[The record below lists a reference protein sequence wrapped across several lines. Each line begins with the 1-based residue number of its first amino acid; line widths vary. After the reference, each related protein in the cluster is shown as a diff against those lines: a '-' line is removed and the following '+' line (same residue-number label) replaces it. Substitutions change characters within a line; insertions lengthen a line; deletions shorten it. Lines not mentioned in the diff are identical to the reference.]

1 MKKELRIMANDM
13 KIIPVENG
21 AEAFLEVL
29 NANEVECIFMN
40 AGTSS
45 GSFQEALAK
54 YQALGKQTPK
64 VITSLHEFVALSAA
78 QGYFMVSGR
87 PQVVLVH
94 LALGTLQLGGA
105 LLNAQRGRHGVVI
118 CATRV
123 PYGRE
128 GNKAGMPAFP
138 LHWIH
143 EEADQAAPVRDYVK
157 WEYELRS
164 VETIREVT
172 QRAFRIAASQPTGPI
187 YLVLPQDILGEKISE
202 ISLPPVER
210 YGTAVTPGLDSETA
224 EKIADYLIKAEN
236 PLIIAGY
243 SGRNPDAVASLVRL
257 AERLGAPVVSSQQYV
272 NYPSDHFLFG
282 GFGAERLCMNADVIL
297 TVDCDVPYVA
307 GRSGINPEAKLIH
320 LDIDPLKL
328 DFPMWG
334 FAADILACCDSEK
347 ALPYITAVI
356 EERASDE
363 DREHFS
369 RRLSKYREE
378 KKQQSEPD
386 WTEKSKMKPIS
397 PDWLC
402 RCIDEVIGQ
411 DAIIV
416 EEAVTNRGAV
426 VTNIR
431 RTVPGTMF
439 NNQGA
444 SLGWGLG
451 AALGAKLAKPEKTV
465 VSLVGDGTFIFGSPI
480 ATFQAARAYDAPF
493 LCVVFNNGR
502 YNAPRAGIQ
511 AADGGQS
518 YSEKTGNWVG
528 SAIEPSPDYAAVC
541 RACGGYGKVV
551 EDPAEVKSALL
562 EALVEVRNGKAAVLD
577 VRV

>member
-1 MKKELRIMANDM
+1 MEKNSNIV
-13 KIIPVENG
+13 PVANG

-29 NANEVECIFMN
+29 NANRVECIFMN

-54 YQALGKQTPK
+54 YQALGRKTPR

-138 LHWIH
+138 LHWVH

-172 QRAFRIAASQPTGPI
+172 QRAFRIASSQPAGPT
-187 YLVLPQDILGEKISE
+187 YLVLPQDILGEKVSE
-202 ISLPPVER
+202 IEIKPVER
-210 YGTAVTPGLDSETA
+210 YGAAAVAGLDSETV
-224 EKIADYLIKAEN
+224 EKITSMLIKAEN
-236 PLIIAGY
+236 PLIITGY
-243 SGRNPDAVASLVRL
+243 SGRNPDAVEPLVKL
-257 AERLGAPVVSSQQYV
+257 AEKIGAPVVSSQQYV
-272 NYPSDHFLFG
+272 NFPSDHCLFG

-307 GRSGINPEAKLIH
+307 GRAGINPEAKLIH

-334 FAADILACCDSEK
+334 FAADILAGCDSVK
-347 ALPYITAVI
+347 ALPHITAVI
-356 EERASDE
+356 EEKASGE
-363 DREHFS
+363 DRERFS
-369 RRLSKYREE
+369 RRLRKYQEE
-378 KKQQSEPD
+378 KQRQSKPD
-386 WTEKSKMKPIS
+386 WSEKSKMRPIS

-411 DAIIV
+411 EAIIV

-426 VTNIR
+426 LSNIR
-431 RTVPGTMF
+431 RTVPGTLF

-451 AALGAKLAKPEKTV
+451 AALGAKLAKPEQLV
-465 VSLVGDGTFIFGSPI
+465 VSLVGDGTFIFGSPV
-480 ATFQAARAYDAPF
+480 ATFQAAKAYGAPF

-541 RACGGYGKVV
+541 RACGGYGKTV

-562 EALVEVRNGKAAVLD
+562 EALEEVKNGTAAVVD